1 LLTCHNFLP
10 SPCKNKIN
18 QPNFIGLHISYN
30 NNRFIEEFPVINFIL
45 SCKTILLNNI
55 LYKKFILYFSD
66 IEPNIDTGPVN
77 AMVMVGRAC
86 VVCIALCYVQT
97 LNKTKMDEHTRRW
110 PNGNLIYNEGVLGV
124 LQLRI
129 IIRIKVF
136 KPVVPNRDFYWNFT
150 LRIHL
155 KLVNILKKYILKL
168 GRMRKNFHFTNS
180 IQFKVLFRVCI

>member
-1 LLTCHNFLP
+1 MLTCHNFLP

-18 QPNFIGLHISYN
+18 QPNFIGLHISCN

-97 LNKTKMDEHTRRW
+97 LNKTLNWIEFVKW
-110 PNGNLIYNEGVLGV
+110 KFFLILPNFKIYFF
-124 LQLRI
+124 RI
-129 IIRIKVF
+129 
-136 KPVVPNRDFYWNFT
+136 
-150 LRIHL
+150 
-155 KLVNILKKYILKL
+155 
-168 GRMRKNFHFTNS
+168 FTN
-180 IQFKVLFRVCI
+180 FKWIRRVKFQ

>member
-10 SPCKNKIN
+10 SSCKNKIN
-18 QPNFIGLHISYN
+18 QPNFIGLHISCN

-66 IEPNIDTGPVN
+66 IGPNIDTGPVN

-97 LNKTKMDEHTRRW
+97 LNKTLNWIEFVKW
-110 PNGNLIYNEGVLGV
+110 KFFLILPNFKIYFF
-124 LQLRI
+124 RI
-129 IIRIKVF
+129 
-136 KPVVPNRDFYWNFT
+136 
-150 LRIHL
+150 
-155 KLVNILKKYILKL
+155 
-168 GRMRKNFHFTNS
+168 FTN
-180 IQFKVLFRVCI
+180 FKWIRRVKFQ